1 MNHNG
6 QHSRRVEAV
15 ARRLTEPEKELT
27 IADVSQ
33 AISELEAKPN
43 RSHVLGMPIERLD
56 ALVEAEIVRLEAF
69 LRPSWQ

>member
-1 MNHNG
+1 MNNNG

-15 ARRLTEPEKELT
+15 ARRLHDPGKELT

-43 RSHVLGMPIERLD
+43 RTHVLGMPRERLD
-56 ALVEAEIVRLEAF
+56 ALVVAETIRLEK
-69 LRPSWQ
+69 LLGER